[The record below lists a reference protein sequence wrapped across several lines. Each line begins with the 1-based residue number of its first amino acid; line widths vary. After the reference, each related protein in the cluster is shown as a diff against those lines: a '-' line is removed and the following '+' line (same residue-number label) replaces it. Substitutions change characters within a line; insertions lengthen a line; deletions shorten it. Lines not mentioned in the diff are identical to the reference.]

1 MVTKILETAQYDAVQ
16 HNTTQTTTYKEYLR
30 EWQSK
35 SNIIIFIKD
44 LFFHAAIMLN
54 LSIGCAGVHSVEDN
68 LGNASRPE
76 F

>member
-54 LSIGCAGVHSVEDN
+54 L
-68 LGNASRPE
+68 
-76 F
+76 